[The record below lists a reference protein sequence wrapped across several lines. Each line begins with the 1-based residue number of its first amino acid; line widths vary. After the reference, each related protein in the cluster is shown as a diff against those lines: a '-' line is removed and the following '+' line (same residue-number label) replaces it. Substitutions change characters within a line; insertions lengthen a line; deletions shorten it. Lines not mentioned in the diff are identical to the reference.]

1 VGDFQVK
8 FKNPPTQNEKHK
20 EQENRYPRK
29 GLNSFALFL
38 VDSNIF
44 EKVTIVVIPKET
56 SIHSNMLMATYYLL

>member
-1 VGDFQVK
+1 MGDFQVK

-20 EQENRYPRK
+20 EQENRYPKK
-29 GLNSFALFL
+29 GLSSFALFL

-56 SIHSNMLMATYYLL
+56 NIHSNIPLATCYLL